1 MEKEKN
7 KAELTLDKLRL
18 LRVKNTQEKQAI
30 SYIILEEDI
39 EPILRQSLV
48 CNVRLLET
56 IDHLLGLLEGI
67 GIIITKEK
75 LIKSKTNRQRCQSK
89 TKQRWLEHSTN

>member
-1 MEKEKN
+1 MEKENDKV
-7 KAELTLDKLRL
+7 ELTLDKLRL

-39 EPILRQSLV
+39 EPILRQSLI

-75 LIKSKTNRQRCQSK
+75 LIKAKQTNK
-89 TKQRWLEHSTN
+89 DAN

>member
-1 MEKEKN
+1 MEKEKS
-7 KAELTLDKLRL
+7 KAEITLDKLRL

-67 GIIITKEK
+67 GTIITKEK
-75 LIKSKTNRQRCQSK
+75 LIKVKQTNK
-89 TKQRWLEHSTN
+89 DAN

>member
-1 MEKEKN
+1 MEKENDKV
-7 KAELTLDKLRL
+7 ELILDKLRL

-56 IDHLLGLLEGI
+56 IDYLLGILEGI
-67 GIIITKEK
+67 GVIITKEE
-75 LIKSKTNRQRCQSK
+75 LIKVK
-89 TKQRWLEHSTN
+89 

>member
-1 MEKEKN
+1 MEKVKN
-7 KAELTLDKLRL
+7 KAEITLDKLRL

-67 GIIITKEK
+67 GMIITKEK
-75 LIKSKTNRQRCQSK
+75 PIKSKTNK
-89 TKQRWLEHSTN
+89 

>member
-1 MEKEKN
+1 MEKEKS
-7 KAELTLDKLRL
+7 KAEITLDKLRL

-75 LIKSKTNRQRCQSK
+75 LIKAKQTNK
-89 TKQRWLEHSTN
+89 NAN

>member
-7 KAELTLDKLRL
+7 KAEITLDKLRL

-75 LIKSKTNRQRCQSK
+75 PIKVKQTNK
-89 TKQRWLEHSTN
+89 DAN

>member
-1 MEKEKN
+1 MEEEKN

-67 GIIITKEK
+67 GMIITKEK
-75 LIKSKTNRQRCQSK
+75 PIKVKQTNK
-89 TKQRWLEHSTN
+89 DAN

>member
-1 MEKEKN
+1 MEKENDKV
-7 KAELTLDKLRL
+7 ELILDKLRL

-48 CNVRLLET
+48 CNIRLLET

-67 GIIITKEK
+67 GLIITKEK
-75 LIKSKTNRQRCQSK
+75 LTKSKTN
-89 TKQRWLEHSTN
+89 E

>member
-7 KAELTLDKLRL
+7 KAEITLDKLRL

-30 SYIILEEDI
+30 SCIILEEDI

-67 GIIITKEK
+67 GTIITKEN
-75 LIKSKTNRQRCQSK
+75 L
-89 TKQRWLEHSTN
+89 

>member
-1 MEKEKN
+1 MEEENDKVEQI
-7 KAELTLDKLRL
+7 LDKLRL

-67 GIIITKEK
+67 GIIVTKEK
-75 LIKSKTNRQRCQSK
+75 TYKSRTNK
-89 TKQRWLEHSTN
+89 

>member
-75 LIKSKTNRQRCQSK
+75 PIKVKQTNK
-89 TKQRWLEHSTN
+89 DAY

>member
-1 MEKEKN
+1 MEKENDKV
-7 KAELTLDKLRL
+7 ELTLDKLRL

-67 GIIITKEK
+67 GMIITKEK
-75 LIKSKTNRQRCQSK
+75 LIKVEQTNK
-89 TKQRWLEHSTN
+89 DAN

>member
-1 MEKEKN
+1 MEKERN
-7 KAELTLDKLRL
+7 KAEITLDKLRL

-67 GIIITKEK
+67 GTIITKEK
-75 LIKSKTNRQRCQSK
+75 PIKIKQTNK
-89 TKQRWLEHSTN
+89 DAN

>member
-1 MEKEKN
+1 MEKEN
-7 KAELTLDKLRL
+7 KKVELTVDKLRL

-75 LIKSKTNRQRCQSK
+75 LIKVKQTNK
-89 TKQRWLEHSTN
+89 DAN

>member
-1 MEKEKN
+1 MEKETN

-67 GIIITKEK
+67 GTIITKEK
-75 LIKSKTNRQRCQSK
+75 PIKIKQTNK
-89 TKQRWLEHSTN
+89 DAN

>member
-48 CNVRLLET
+48 CNVKLLET

-67 GIIITKEK
+67 GTIITKEK
-75 LIKSKTNRQRCQSK
+75 PIKNKTNK
-89 TKQRWLEHSTN
+89 

>member
-1 MEKEKN
+1 MEKERN
-7 KAELTLDKLRL
+7 KAEITLDKLRL

-67 GIIITKEK
+67 GTIITKEK
-75 LIKSKTNRQRCQSK
+75 PIKNKTNK
-89 TKQRWLEHSTN
+89 

>member
-7 KAELTLDKLRL
+7 KAEITLDKLRL

-67 GIIITKEK
+67 GTIITKEK
-75 LIKSKTNRQRCQSK
+75 QCA
-89 TKQRWLEHSTN
+89 W

>member
-1 MEKEKN
+1 MEKEDDKV
-7 KAELTLDKLRL
+7 ELTLDKLRL

-30 SYIILEEDI
+30 SYTILEDDI
-39 EPILRQSLV
+39 EPILRQSLI

-67 GIIITKEK
+67 GVIITKEK
-75 LIKSKTNRQRCQSK
+75 LKKK
-89 TKQRWLEHSTN
+89 

>member
-7 KAELTLDKLRL
+7 KVEITLDKLRL

-67 GIIITKEK
+67 GTIITKEK
-75 LIKSKTNRQRCQSK
+75 PIKAKQTSKNA
-89 TKQRWLEHSTN
+89 N

>member
-7 KAELTLDKLRL
+7 KAEITLDKLRS

-67 GIIITKEK
+67 GTIITKEK
-75 LIKSKTNRQRCQSK
+75 PIKAKQTSKNA
-89 TKQRWLEHSTN
+89 N

>member
-67 GIIITKEK
+67 GITITKEK
-75 LIKSKTNRQRCQSK
+75 PIKVKQTNK
-89 TKQRWLEHSTN
+89 DAN

>member
-1 MEKEKN
+1 MEKEKD

-75 LIKSKTNRQRCQSK
+75 LIKSKTNK
-89 TKQRWLEHSTN
+89 

>member
-1 MEKEKN
+1 MEKEKD

-75 LIKSKTNRQRCQSK
+75 PIKVKQTNK
-89 TKQRWLEHSTN
+89 DAN

>member
-75 LIKSKTNRQRCQSK
+75 PIKV
-89 TKQRWLEHSTN
+89 KQANKDAN

>member
-7 KAELTLDKLRL
+7 KAEITLDKLRL

-67 GIIITKEK
+67 GTIITKEK
-75 LIKSKTNRQRCQSK
+75 P
-89 TKQRWLEHSTN
+89 TKVK

>member
-7 KAELTLDKLRL
+7 KEELTLDKLRL

-56 IDHLLGLLEGI
+56 IDHLLGILEGI
-67 GIIITKEK
+67 GTIITKEK
-75 LIKSKTNRQRCQSK
+75 PIKVKQTNK
-89 TKQRWLEHSTN
+89 DAN

>member
-1 MEKEKN
+1 MEKEKE
-7 KAELTLDKLRL
+7 KVELTLDKLRL

-48 CNVRLLET
+48 CNVRLLE
-56 IDHLLGLLEGI
+56 GI
-67 GIIITKEK
+67 GTIITKEK
-75 LIKSKTNRQRCQSK
+75 PIKNKTNK
-89 TKQRWLEHSTN
+89 

>member
-1 MEKEKN
+1 MEKEKE
-7 KAELTLDKLRL
+7 KVKLTLDKLRL

-67 GIIITKEK
+67 GTIITKEK
-75 LIKSKTNRQRCQSK
+75 PIKVKQTSKNA
-89 TKQRWLEHSTN
+89 N

>member
-7 KAELTLDKLRL
+7 KAEITLDKLRL

-48 CNVRLLET
+48 CNVRLLE
-56 IDHLLGLLEGI
+56 GI
-67 GIIITKEK
+67 GIIITKEE
-75 LIKSKTNRQRCQSK
+75 L
-89 TKQRWLEHSTN
+89 TKK

>member
-1 MEKEKN
+1 MEKENEKV
-7 KAELTLDKLRL
+7 KLTLDKLGL

-39 EPILRQSLV
+39 EPIPRQSLI

-75 LIKSKTNRQRCQSK
+75 LIKAKQTSKDAN
-89 TKQRWLEHSTN
+89 

>member
-56 IDHLLGLLEGI
+56 IDNLLGLLEGI

-75 LIKSKTNRQRCQSK
+75 PIKVKQTNK
-89 TKQRWLEHSTN
+89 NAN

>member
-67 GIIITKEK
+67 GTIITKEK
-75 LIKSKTNRQRCQSK
+75 PIKEKQTNK
-89 TKQRWLEHSTN
+89 NAN

>member
-1 MEKEKN
+1 MEEEKN

-75 LIKSKTNRQRCQSK
+75 PIKNKTNK
-89 TKQRWLEHSTN
+89 

>member
-1 MEKEKN
+1 MEKEKS
-7 KAELTLDKLRL
+7 KAEITLDKLRL

-67 GIIITKEK
+67 GMIITKEK
-75 LIKSKTNRQRCQSK
+75 PIKSKTNK
-89 TKQRWLEHSTN
+89 

>member
-1 MEKEKN
+1 MEKERN

-67 GIIITKEK
+67 GTIITKEK
-75 LIKSKTNRQRCQSK
+75 PIKVKQTNK
-89 TKQRWLEHSTN
+89 DAN

>member
-7 KAELTLDKLRL
+7 KAEITLDKLRL

-67 GIIITKEK
+67 GTIITKEK
-75 LIKSKTNRQRCQSK
+75 PIKNKTNK
-89 TKQRWLEHSTN
+89 

>member
-67 GIIITKEK
+67 GIIIIIKEK
-75 LIKSKTNRQRCQSK
+75 PIKKKIKQTNK
-89 TKQRWLEHSTN
+89 DAN

>member
-75 LIKSKTNRQRCQSK
+75 LIESKTNK
-89 TKQRWLEHSTN
+89 